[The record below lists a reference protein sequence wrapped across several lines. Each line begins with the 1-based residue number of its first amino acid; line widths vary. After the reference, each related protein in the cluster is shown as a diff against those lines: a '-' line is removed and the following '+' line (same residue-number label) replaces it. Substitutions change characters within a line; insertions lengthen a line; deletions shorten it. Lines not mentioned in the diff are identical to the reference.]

1 MNHKIAFRVKDMESP
16 VEIDIGK
23 ETFKKITKFCQEKY
37 QKNMDEVI
45 QEYQNVPNEQVLDSL
60 QDYVNWKSWERR

>member
-37 QKNMDEVI
+37 PEK
-45 QEYQNVPNEQVLDSL
+45 
-60 QDYVNWKSWERR
+60 NWKTISD